1 MPAIVR
7 LGDTSAGH
15 CFPSRGNDQA
25 SDNVFVNG
33 IPMHL
38 FGMHWPNHC
47 CGSTCHDSTSSQA
60 SDNTFANGLGIVRVG
75 DGQTCGDCAA
85 QGSDNTFCN

>member
-7 LGDTSAGH
+7 LGDSSCGH
-15 CFPSRGNDQA
+15 CFGARGNIQG

-33 IPMHL
+33 IPMHRL
-38 FGMHWPNHC
+38 GDQWPVH
-47 CGSTCHDSTSSQA
+47 TCMKASHDSTTCQA
-60 SDNTFANGLGIVRVG
+60 SDNTFCNGLGVARIG
-75 DGQTCGDCAA
+75 DGQTCGDSAA